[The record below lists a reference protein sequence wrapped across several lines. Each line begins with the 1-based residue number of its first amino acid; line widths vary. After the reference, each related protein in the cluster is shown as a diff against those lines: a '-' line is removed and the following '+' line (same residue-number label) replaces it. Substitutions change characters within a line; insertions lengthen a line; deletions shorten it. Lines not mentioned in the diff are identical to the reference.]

1 MLYMC
6 NFGNGIMELWRIQ
19 ALKSL
24 LEQND
29 HLSEFTNERI
39 GVFFLKFYSFINN
52 FQTD

>member
-1 MLYMC
+1 MC

-39 GVFFLKFYSFINN
+39 GVFFPLNFTVILNN
-52 FQTD
+52 LQTD